1 MSRGRNGDIGIR
13 GKGIGG
19 VGSAHMGMG
28 CGEHGHITGPRRGGA
43 RPVSTS

>member
-1 MSRGRNGDIGIR
+1 MSRGRNRDLRIG

-28 CGEHGHITGPRRGGA
+28 CGEHGHIAGPRRGGA
-43 RPVSTS
+43 RPISTS